1 MKQHKINRQ
10 GGTMT
15 NDEKRLIVETLG
27 EMRELKGAMKEFK
40 EHVITR
46 VEKLE
51 KKESER
57 GKERISIFSVIIAS
71 AALAVSIIVNFFR
84 TGGK

>member
-1 MKQHKINRQ
+1 MGNRNTGQ

-15 NDEKRLIVETLG
+15 GDDRRLIVETLG
-27 EMRELKGAMKEFK
+27 EMRQLKGEMKEFR
-40 EHVITR
+40 EHVISR

-51 KKESER
+51 KKEAER
-57 GKERISIFSVIIAS
+57 SKEHISIFSILIAG

-84 TGGK
+84 HGR